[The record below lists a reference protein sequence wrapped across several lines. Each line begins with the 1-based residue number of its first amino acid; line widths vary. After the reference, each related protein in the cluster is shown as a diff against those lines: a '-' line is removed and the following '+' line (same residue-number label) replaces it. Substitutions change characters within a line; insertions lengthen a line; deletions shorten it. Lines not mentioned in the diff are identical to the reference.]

1 VNKAAKHERVLLL
14 LPGLDIGRA
23 QEVVRT
29 LAKHLVSD
37 ECTPVVRSILG
48 GGPLLNDLKA
58 QGSPVETLH
67 LPRHRFVAFP
77 WYVADM
83 VRYPS
88 AKTGTG
94 RS

>member
-1 VNKAAKHERVLLL
+1 MRQTIEQARLL
-14 LPGLDIGRA
+14 LPLPDLHIGGA

-29 LAKHLVSD
+29 MAKHLVSD
-37 ECTPVVRSILG
+37 ECTPVVCSVFG
-48 GGPLLNDLKA
+48 GGPLLNDLRA
-58 QGSPVETLH
+58 QGTPVEVFY
-67 LPRHRFVAFP
+67 LPRHRFLAFP

-88 AKTGTG
+88 AKTSTV